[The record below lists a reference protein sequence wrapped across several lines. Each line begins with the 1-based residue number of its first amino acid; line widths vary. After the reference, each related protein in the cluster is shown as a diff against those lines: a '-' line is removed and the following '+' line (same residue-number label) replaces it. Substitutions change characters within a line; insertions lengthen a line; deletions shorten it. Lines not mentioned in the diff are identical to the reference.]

1 MASDMCIHPHHHGWV
16 RSAARAAA
24 VLVVL
29 LGLSVASAS
38 AQTGLVAAYSFNEGA
53 GTTVADLSGN
63 GNTGTV
69 SGTTWTTAGK
79 YGGALSFNGTSALV
93 TIPDAASLRLTSAM
107 TLEAWVNPSA
117 VTSAW
122 RDVIYKAN
130 DNYYLEA
137 TSSNASRPSVGGTFA
152 GSGANIYGTAA
163 LTASTWAHLA
173 ATYDG
178 ATLRLYVNGTQVSS
192 VARTGALATSTN
204 PLQIGGDS
212 LYGQFFQGLIDEI
225 RVYNV
230 ALTAAQVQADMNA
243 PLGGGTPPPSD
254 LTLSKTHAG
263 NFTQGQAGATY
274 TLTASNTGSGA
285 TSGTVTVID
294 TLPASLTATAM
305 TGTGWTCTLASSTCT
320 RSDVLA
326 AGASYPAVT
335 LTVSVSSTAP
345 ASVTNTAA
353 VSGGGE
359 TNTANDSASDPTTVN
374 PPPPPD
380 LTLTKTH
387 AGNFTQGQTGA
398 TYTLTASNGGTGA
411 TTGTVTVTETL
422 PASLTATAMS
432 GTGWT
437 CTVATLTCTRSDVLA
452 AGASYPAITLT
463 VNVSAS
469 APASVT
475 NTAAVSGGGETNTA
489 NDSASN
495 PTTINPPPTPDLTLT
510 KTHAGNFTQGQTGA
524 TYSLT
529 VSNGGTGATTGTV
542 TVTDTL
548 PAGLT
553 ATALS
558 GTGWTCTVA
567 TLTCTRSDALA
578 AGASYPAITLTV
590 NVAVT
595 APASVTNTAA
605 VSGGGET
612 NTANDTASDVT
623 TISSQTS
630 TAGLVAA
637 YAFNEGSGTAVT
649 DASGN
654 GNAGS
659 VSGTTWTTA
668 GKFGGALSFNGTS
681 ALATIPDATALHL
694 TTAMTLEAW
703 VNPAT
708 VTSAWRDVIYKP
720 NDNYYLE
727 ATSSNASRPAGG
739 GTFGATG
746 AEAYGTAALT
756 ANAWTHLALTYDG
769 ATLRLY
775 VNGTQAS
782 SLARTGNL
790 ATSANALQIGGD
802 SLYGQFF
809 QGTIDEVRVYNVALT
824 AAQVQADMNSA
835 IGGGPVTTPDLTL
848 TKTHTG
854 NFTQGQTGAAYTLR
868 VTNAGTG
875 ATSGTVTLTDTL
887 PASLTATA
895 LSGTGW
901 TCTLATLTCT
911 RSDALASGSSYPNVT
926 LTVNVS
932 STAPASVTNTAAVSG
947 GGETNTANDG
957 ASDVTTVDPSNT
969 PDLTLTKTHTGSF
982 TQGQTGATYTLT
994 VTNVGTGATSG
1005 AVTVTDTLPAGLT
1018 ATALTGTGWTCVV
1031 ATLTCTRVDALATAS
1046 SYPAMTLTVDV
1057 SGTAPASV
1065 TNTATVSGGG
1075 EVNTG
1080 NDAASDPTSISGPP
1094 DTENPSAPGTLT
1106 AIAISGAQIDVSWGP
1121 ATDNV
1126 GVTGYRLERCQGVG
1140 CSIFTKFG
1148 TLITGTTFSDTSLLP
1163 GTSYSYIVRAQDAAG
1178 NLGLYS
1184 NVGTA
1189 TTLSTNP
1196 NLVSAYSFDEGQGT
1210 VVSDLSGHGNNGTIS
1225 NATWTAAGKYG
1236 GALVFNGTSA
1246 IVTIGNSPSLAL
1258 TTGMTLEAWVSPTV
1272 VNTGWRDVI
1281 YKANDNYYLEASTNT
1296 GAPGVGITAGGVS
1309 ASAKG
1314 TTALAANTWRFLA
1327 ATYDGAIL
1335 RFYIDGTQISTQPQT
1350 GTLLTS
1356 PNPLQI
1362 GGDSLFGQFFLGT
1375 IDEVRIYN
1383 VALTTAQIQS
1393 DMATP
1398 IGSSGPTLTLS
1409 ATLVD
1414 FGNQTEGT
1422 ASAPRPITVTNSGTV
1437 TLNISSVSVTGP
1449 EAVDFSQMNSCIG
1462 AVAPQGT
1469 CTINVTFTPSN
1480 GGPRNATL
1488 VVADNAVGN
1497 PHNVGLTGSG
1507 AGVFLVPRSTA
1518 ITTGQ
1523 TQQFTVSGG
1532 SGGPLVWSVDN
1543 VAGGSA
1549 QTGTVTSSGLYTAP
1563 ASGGIHVIGVSDGA
1577 QLASANAYVSANAG
1591 VYTHRIDNA
1600 RTGQNINEI
1609 ALSPVNVNPATF
1621 GKLATFATDGI
1632 AHATPLYVAN
1642 VNIPSV
1648 GVRNVVYVAN
1658 EHDSVYAFDADG
1670 RSAAPLWKDS
1680 FINPAAGITTV
1691 PNNDTGECCDIT
1703 PEIGITGTPVID
1715 PATGTLYVV
1724 AKTKEP
1730 TNRYVQRL
1738 HALDIATG
1746 AEKFGGPVVIQASV
1760 PGTGTGSV
1768 GGTLPFD
1775 SLHENQR
1782 TALLLRNGVVYFGF
1796 GSHGDV
1802 QPYHGWLLGY
1812 NATTLQ
1818 QVLVFCT
1825 TPNGEGGGVWQ
1836 SGGGLAVDSVGNFIF
1851 ATGDGAF
1858 SKNTGGIDY
1867 GNSFLKVSPTGTVL
1881 DFFTPQNQGFLDT
1894 NNLDLDAGGM
1904 ILLPDQTGAVHPH
1917 ILVSSGK
1924 DGSITVVD
1932 RDNMGGFANPDRN
1945 VQTLANIFPFGTP
1958 LPGNYSSPVYY
1969 NGSVYF
1975 APVADVVQMFR
1986 LSNGLLPAFAT
1997 SSTAQVFDYPGAA
2010 LAVSANATTN
2020 GILWAIRKK
2029 GAAAGALHAYDAG
2042 NLAIELYNSD
2052 QAGTR
2057 DTLDV
2062 AAKFSLPLVING
2074 HVYVASE
2081 SKFTIYGLLP

>member
-16 RSAARAAA
+16 RSAARGAA

-117 VTSAW
+117 ITSAW
-122 RDVIYKAN
+122 RDVIYKAD

-163 LTASTWAHLA
+163 LTANTWAHLA

-230 ALTAAQVQADMNA
+230 VLTAAQVQADMNA

-274 TLTASNTGSGA
+274 TLTASNAGSGA
-285 TSGTVTVID
+285 TSGTVTVTD

-359 TNTANDSASDPTTVN
+359 TNTANDSASDPTTIN

-411 TTGTVTVTETL
+411 TTGTVTVTDTL

-437 CTVATLTCTRSDVLA
+437 CTVATLTCTRSDALA
-452 AGASYPAITLT
+452 AGASYAAMTLT
-463 VNVSAS
+463 VNVSS
-469 APASVT
+469 GAPSSVT
-475 NTAAVSGGGETNTA
+475 NTAAVNGGGETNTA
-489 NDSASN
+489 NDSASD

-510 KTHAGNFTQGQTGA
+510 KSHAGNFTQGQTGA
-524 TYSLT
+524 TYTLT
-529 VSNGGTGATTGTV
+529 ASNGGTGATTGTV

-548 PAGLT
+548 PASLT

-578 AGASYPAITLTV
+578 AAASYPAITLTV

-649 DASGN
+649 DASGS

-681 ALATIPDATALHL
+681 ALVTIPDAAALHL

-703 VNPAT
+703 VNPTT

-727 ATSSNASRPAGG
+727 GTSSNASRPAGG

-756 ANAWTHLALTYDG
+756 ANAWSHLAVTYDG
-769 ATLRLY
+769 ATVRLY

-782 SLARTGNL
+782 SVARTGNL

-824 AAQVQADMNSA
+824 AAQVQADMNTA

-854 NFTQGQTGAAYTLR
+854 DFTQGQTGATYTLR
-868 VTNAGTG
+868 VTNSGTG
-875 ATSGTVTLTDTL
+875 ATSATVTLTDTP

-911 RSDALASGSSYPNVT
+911 RSDALASGASYPNVT

-932 STAPASVTNTAAVSG
+932 GTAPASVTNNAAVTG
-947 GGETNTANDG
+947 GGETNTANDSG
-957 ASDVTTVDPSNT
+957 SDVTIINPPIT
-969 PDLTLTKTHTGSF
+969 PDLTLTKTHTASF
-982 TQGQTGATYTLT
+982 SQGQTGATYTLT
-994 VTNVGTGATSG
+994 VTNAGTGATTG
-1005 AVTVTDTLPAGLT
+1005 TVTVTDTVPAGLT
-1018 ATALTGTGWTCVV
+1018 ATALAGTGWTCTV
-1031 ATLTCTRVDALATAS
+1031 ASVTCTRSDALAAGS
-1046 SYPAMTLTVDV
+1046 SYAAIMLTVDV
-1057 SGTAPASV
+1057 AATAPSSV
-1065 TNTATVSGGG
+1065 TNTAAVSGGG

-1080 NDAASDPTSISGPP
+1080 NNAASDLTSISGAP

-1106 AIAISGAQIDVSWGP
+1106 AVAVSGTQIDLSWGP

-1126 GVTGYRLERCQGVG
+1126 GVAGYRLERCQGVG
-1140 CSIFTKFG
+1140 CTVFTKFG
-1148 TLITGTTFSDTSLLP
+1148 TLITGTSFSDTGLSLA
-1163 GTSYSYIVRAQDAAG
+1163 TSYSYIVRAQDAAG
-1178 NLGLYS
+1178 NLGPYS
-1184 NVGTA
+1184 NVGSA

-1196 NLVSAYSFDEGQGT
+1196 NLVSSYSFDEGTGT
-1210 VVSDLSGHGNNGTIS
+1210 VVNDASGHGNTGTIGS
-1225 NATWTAAGKYG
+1225 ATWVTVGKYG
-1236 GALVFNGTSA
+1236 KALSFNGTNA
-1246 IVTIGNSPSLAL
+1246 KVTIPDNAAL
-1258 TTGMTLEAWVSPTV
+1258 RFTTGMTLEAWVSPAV
-1272 VNTGWRDVI
+1272 VNTGWRDII
-1281 YKANDNYYLEASTNT
+1281 YKANDNYYLEASTSS
-1296 GAPGVGITAGGVS
+1296 GAPGIGITAGGTS
-1309 ASAKG
+1309 GEALG
-1314 TTALAANTWRFLA
+1314 TAPLAANVWKFLA
-1327 ATYDGAIL
+1327 ATYDGTTL
-1335 RFYIDGTQISTQPQT
+1335 RFYVDGAQVATQPRS
-1350 GTLLTS
+1350 GSIATS
-1356 PNPLQI
+1356 ANPVEI
-1362 GGDSLFGQFFLGT
+1362 GGDTLFGQFFQGL
-1375 IDEVRIYN
+1375 IDEVRLYN
-1383 VALTTAQIQS
+1383 VALTPLQIQA
-1393 DMATP
+1393 DMGTP
-1398 IGSSGPTLTLS
+1398 IFASGAAVTLS
-1409 ATLVD
+1409 TTGLD
-1414 FGNQTEGT
+1414 FGSQLVGT
-1422 ASAPRPITVTNSGTV
+1422 TSAARSITLTNSGTA
-1437 TLNISSVSVTGP
+1437 TLNVESVTITGSEAADYAQTNGCVGP
-1449 EAVDFSQMNSCIG
+1449 IAAQ
-1462 AVAPQGT
+1462 AT
-1469 CTINVTFTPSN
+1469 CTINVTFTPSHV
-1480 GGPRNATL
+1480 GPRNAS
-1488 VVADNAVGN
+1488 VVISDNAAGN
-1497 PHNVGLTGSG
+1497 PHRVTLTGTGSG
-1507 AGVFLVPRSTA
+1507 FFISPRTTA
-1518 ITTGQ
+1518 IVTGQ
-1523 TQQFTVSGG
+1523 TQQFTVSGA
-1532 SGGPLVWSVDN
+1532 STPNLVWSVDN
-1543 VAGGSA
+1543 TTGGSA
-1549 QTGTVTSSGLYTAP
+1549 QIGTVTQAGLYTAP
-1563 ASGGIHVIGVSDGA
+1563 AAGGTHVVGVSDGVNLVTA
-1577 QLASANAYVSANAG
+1577 TVYVTTTAG
-1591 VYTHRIDNA
+1591 LYTHRIDNA
-1600 RTGQNINEI
+1600 RTGQNVNET
-1609 ALSPVNVNPATF
+1609 ALSLSNVNSAGF
-1621 GKLATFATDGI
+1621 GKLASYPIDGI
-1632 AHATPLYVAN
+1632 AHASPLYVAN

-1648 GVRNVVYVAN
+1648 GVRNVVYIAT
-1658 EHDSVYAFDADG
+1658 EHDSMYAFDADG
-1670 RSAAPLWKDS
+1670 RSSTPLWKVS
-1680 FINPAAGITTV
+1680 FINPAAGITSV

-1715 PATGTLYVV
+1715 PATATLYVV

-1730 TNRYVQRL
+1730 NTTYVQRL

-1768 GGTLPFD
+1768 NGTLAFD

-1796 GSHGDV
+1796 GSHGDI

-1818 QVLVFCT
+1818 RVLAFCT
-1825 TPNGEGGGVWQ
+1825 TPNGEGGGIWQ
-1836 SGGGLAVDSVGNFIF
+1836 SGGGLAVDSAGNFFF
-1851 ATGDGAF
+1851 ATGDGSF
-1858 SKNTGGIDY
+1858 TKNTGGVDY
-1867 GNSFLKVSPTGTVL
+1867 GDSFVKLSPSGAVL
-1881 DFFTPQNQGFLDT
+1881 DFFTPQNQGFLNT

-1924 DGSITVVD
+1924 DGSVTVVD
-1932 RDNMGGFANPDRN
+1932 RDTMGGFANPDRN

-1958 LPGNYSSPVYY
+1958 LPGNYSSPVYF
-1969 NGSVYF
+1969 NGAVYF

-1986 LSNGLLPAFAT
+1986 LSNGLLPTAAT
-1997 SSTAQVFDYPGAA
+1997 STTAQVFGYPGAA
-2010 LAVSANATTN
+2010 LSVSANGSAN
-2020 GILWAIRKK
+2020 GILWAVRKN
-2029 GAAAGALHAYDAG
+2029 GQAPGTLHAYDAG
-2042 NLAIELYNSD
+2042 NVAIELYNSD

-2057 DTLDV
+2057 DALDV
-2062 AAKFSLPLVING
+2062 AAKFSIPTVVNG
-2074 HVYVASE
+2074 HVYVATE
-2081 SKFTIYGLLP
+2081 SSFTIFGLLP